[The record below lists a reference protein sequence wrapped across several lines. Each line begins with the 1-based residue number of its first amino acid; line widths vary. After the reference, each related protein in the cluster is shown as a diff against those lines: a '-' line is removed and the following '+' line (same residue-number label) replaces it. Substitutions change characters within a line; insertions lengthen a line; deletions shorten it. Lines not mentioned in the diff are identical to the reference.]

1 MPVHIVCVN
10 VTETISPVN
19 QKYLLPEPFKKKKKF
34 ASFWSRTTFAPSGH
48 LINITDKPMR

>member
-19 QKYLLPEPFKKKKKF
+19 QKYLLPEPFKKKKSLP
-34 ASFWSRTTFAPSGH
+34 ASGLEQH
-48 LINITDKPMR
+48 LHLVVI